1 MPDFFDPCELP
12 QFETWLDKE
21 IKDEHSENLVYYYV
35 LETSGKIM
43 GCGGFYLNPE
53 RKQAGMAWG
62 MVSHAY
68 HGNGFGKQLPN
79 LECKKYGH

>member
-1 MPDFFDPCELP
+1 MTHIREYTASDRIDCIEIFKTNMPDFFDPCELP

-43 GCGGFYLNPE
+43 G
-53 RKQAGMAWG
+53 
-62 MVSHAY
+62 
-68 HGNGFGKQLPN
+68 
-79 LECKKYGH
+79 